1 MNACLE
7 VVLPSLLVEQQA
19 SVGTLCLAPEVI
31 NTFAC
36 ELSMTLW
43 CQDGFDSETICD
55 MLQHPLL
62 IEKVMTHSHDV
73 SQAGTNV
80 KHS

>member
-1 MNACLE
+1 
-7 VVLPSLLVEQQA
+7 
-19 SVGTLCLAPEVI
+19 
-31 NTFAC
+31 
-36 ELSMTLW
+36 MTLW

>member
-1 MNACLE
+1 MNADFE
-7 VVLPSLLVEQQA
+7 VIFPFLFVEREA
-19 SVGTLCLAPEVI
+19 SKGTLCLAPEVI

-36 ELSMTLW
+36 EVSMTLW